1 MVNVDVDRTQCQ
13 NFGQCVVEAPKVFR
27 LNARDEMEYTPVVDD
42 SELENVEA
50 AIDVCP
56 MQAISL
62 LAGR

>member
-13 NFGQCVVEAPKVFR
+13 NFGQCVVEAPNVFR